1 MESRNLVL
9 SRRSC
14 RPVALALFV
23 ATLGLAGC
31 NNYEPTQTIEG
42 VYRPPPGCARLQGH
56 QDDWFSFTT
65 VDATVCNPMRVSE
78 LGMFTYGWESR
89 SRGKTVQMGRLE
101 FSDAG
106 VYVKT
111 EALRLGGSFEYRTRQ
126 ATLGDWTRQ
135 NPFSTLLLVMIA
147 LLITG
152 AVVWGVVEVK
162 SQRERER
169 ERIAA
174 EEQCERERLAAEEKR
189 ERERIAAEAAAAVLA
204 RVNALARLAQL
215 AAEAQAAA
223 RSLPIILGDAEI
235 TLDRAHDEL
244 RSLLPSPFW
253 EAMEEV
259 VASLNTFQQALS
271 VIEARRSAYLTQ
283 AAQLGGSVP
292 EFTLGVSVLP
302 DPAATHSRLNRL
314 YREAQALDRFPIVY
328 EQRRTN
334 AILLAGFRSLGQA
347 IERLG
352 GRIVDEISS
361 LASSLDCRLVN
372 LESSLESS
380 ATAAAEQ
387 GAALRAELQ
396 QSHGVNDA
404 ILGQLRQDA
413 EASSE
418 SERLALRMLDNIQRR
433 RKPTIWDGP

>member
-14 RPVALALFV
+14 RPVALALLV

-56 QDDWFSFTT
+56 RDDWFSFTT
-65 VDATVCNPMRVSE
+65 VYPTVCNPIRVNE
-78 LGMFTYGWESR
+78 LGIFTYGGNWS
-89 SRGKTVQMGRLE
+89 SPGKKVEMGRLE

-135 NPFSTLLLVMIA
+135 NPFTTRLIAMVA

-152 AVVWGVVEVK
+152 TVVWGAVEVRAR
-162 SQRERER
+162 RER
-169 ERIAA
+169 
-174 EEQCERERLAAEEKR
+174 ERERLAAE
-189 ERERIAAEAAAAVLA
+189 ATAAALA

-223 RSLPIILGDAEI
+223 ASLPIILGDAEI

-271 VIEARRSAYLTQ
+271 VIEARRSAYFTQ

-302 DPAATHSRLNRL
+302 DPSATHSRLNRL

-334 AILLAGFRSLGQA
+334 AILIAGFRSLGQA

-361 LASSLDCRLVN
+361 LAASLDCRLVN

-404 ILGQLRQDA
+404 ILGQLRQNA
-413 EASSE
+413 EDSSE
-418 SERLALRMLDNIQRR
+418 SERRALRMLDNIQHR

>member
-1 MESRNLVL
+1 
-9 SRRSC
+9 
-14 RPVALALFV
+14 
-23 ATLGLAGC
+23 
-31 NNYEPTQTIEG
+31 
-42 VYRPPPGCARLQGH
+42 
-56 QDDWFSFTT
+56 
-65 VDATVCNPMRVSE
+65 MRVNE
-78 LGMFTYGWESR
+78 LGMFTYGWEWQ
-89 SRGKTVQMGRLE
+89 SRGKTVQMARLE
-101 FSDAG
+101 FSSDTG

-135 NPFSTLLLVMIA
+135 HPFSTLLLVMIA

-169 ERIAA
+169 ARLVA
-174 EEQCERERLAAEEKR
+174 EAERERARLAAET
-189 ERERIAAEAAAAVLA
+189 AAAVLA

-223 RSLPIILGDAEI
+223 GSLPIILGDAEI

-271 VIEARRSAYLTQ
+271 VIDTRRSAYLTQ
-283 AAQLGGSVP
+283 AAQLGSSVP

-334 AILLAGFRSLGQA
+334 AILITGFRSLGQA

-361 LASSLDCRLVN
+361 LAASLDCRLVN

-396 QSHGVNDA
+396 RSHGVNDA
-404 ILGQLRQDA
+404 ILGQLRQNA

>member
-1 MESRNLVL
+1 
-9 SRRSC
+9 
-14 RPVALALFV
+14 
-23 ATLGLAGC
+23 
-31 NNYEPTQTIEG
+31 
-42 VYRPPPGCARLQGH
+42 VYP
-56 QDDWFSFTT
+56 
-65 VDATVCNPMRVSE
+65 TVCNPIRVNE
-78 LGMFTYGWESR
+78 LGIFTYGGNWS
-89 SRGKTVQMGRLE
+89 SPGKKVEMGRLE

-135 NPFSTLLLVMIA
+135 NPFTTRLIAMVA

-152 AVVWGVVEVK
+152 TVVWGAVEVRAR
-162 SQRERER
+162 RER
-169 ERIAA
+169 
-174 EEQCERERLAAEEKR
+174 ERERLAAE
-189 ERERIAAEAAAAVLA
+189 ATAAALA

-223 RSLPIILGDAEI
+223 ASLPIILGDAEI

-271 VIEARRSAYLTQ
+271 VIEARRSAYFTQ

-302 DPAATHSRLNRL
+302 DPSATHSRLNRL

-334 AILLAGFRSLGQA
+334 AILIAGFRSLGQA

-361 LASSLDCRLVN
+361 LAASLDCRLVN

-404 ILGQLRQDA
+404 ILGQLRQNA
-413 EASSE
+413 EDSSE
-418 SERLALRMLDNIQRR
+418 SERRALRMLDNIQHR

>member
-1 MESRNLVL
+1 MSETMESRNLVL
-9 SRRSC
+9 SRRSSW
-14 RPVALALFV
+14 PVALALFV

-31 NNYEPTQTIEG
+31 SNYEPKQTIEG
-42 VYRPPPGCARLQGH
+42 VYRPPPECAQLQGH
-56 QDDWFSFTT
+56 RDDRFSFTT
-65 VDATVCNPMRVSE
+65 VYPTVCNPIRVSE
-78 LGMFTYGWESR
+78 LGIFTYGGNFSSW
-89 SRGKTVQMGRLE
+89 GKEAEMGRLE
-101 FSDAG
+101 FSDEG

-111 EALRLGGSFEYRTRQ
+111 EALRLTGSFEYQTRQ

-135 NPFSTLLLVMIA
+135 NPFATLLIATVA

-152 AVVWGVVEVK
+152 AVVCGAVEVRA
-162 SQRERER
+162 QRER
-169 ERIAA
+169 
-174 EEQCERERLAAEEKR
+174 ERERLAAEEKR
-189 ERERIAAEAAAAVLA
+189 ERERLAAEVAAAATE

-259 VASLNTFQQALS
+259 VVSLNAFQQALS
-271 VIEARRSAYLTQ
+271 VIEASRSAYLMQ
-283 AAQLGGSVP
+283 AAQLGSGVP

-314 YREAQALDRFPIVY
+314 YREAQALDRFPMVY

-334 AILLAGFRSLGQA
+334 AILITGFRSLGQA

-361 LASSLDCRLVN
+361 LAASLDCRLVN

-380 ATAAAEQ
+380 VTAAAEQ
-387 GAALRAELQ
+387 SAALRAELQ
-396 QSHGVNDA
+396 RSHGVNDA

-433 RKPTIWDGP
+433 RKPSIWDGP

>member
-1 MESRNLVL
+1 
-9 SRRSC
+9 
-14 RPVALALFV
+14 
-23 ATLGLAGC
+23 
-31 NNYEPTQTIEG
+31 
-42 VYRPPPGCARLQGH
+42 VYP
-56 QDDWFSFTT
+56 
-65 VDATVCNPMRVSE
+65 TVCNPIRVNE
-78 LGMFTYGWESR
+78 LGIFTYGGNWS
-89 SRGKTVQMGRLE
+89 SPGKKVEMGRLE
-101 FSDAG
+101 FSDEG

-135 NPFSTLLLVMIA
+135 NPFSTRLLVMVA

-169 ERIAA
+169 ER
-174 EEQCERERLAAEEKR
+174 LAAEEKR
-189 ERERIAAEAAAAVLA
+189 ERERLAAEAAAAVLA

-223 RSLPIILGDAEI
+223 GSLPIILGDAEI

-334 AILLAGFRSLGQA
+334 AILIAGFRSLGQA

-361 LASSLDCRLVN
+361 LAASLDCRLVN

-404 ILGQLRQDA
+404 ILGQLRQNA

-418 SERLALRMLDNIQRR
+418 SEQRALRMLDNIQHR